1 MSYLTFVVTIV
12 PGVIGLVAASWL
24 GPNRGVS
31 LGGILMLI
39 VVLFLRLFQIT
50 LGPPGSPGSD
60 GRLGAAFG
68 LMRFE
73 WYRWLPFFMVGAAVG
88 SLIYR
93 KRRSGGGR
101 AHRVESG
108 PSASG

>member
-12 PGVIGLVAASWL
+12 PGVIGLIAAAWL

-31 LGGILMLI
+31 LGGLLMLI
-39 VVLFLRLFQIT
+39 VVLFLLLFQIT

-60 GRLGAAFG
+60 GRLGAAYG

-88 SLIYR
+88 SLTYR
-93 KRRSGGGR
+93 KRRSGRARGR
-101 AHRVESG
+101 SLESG